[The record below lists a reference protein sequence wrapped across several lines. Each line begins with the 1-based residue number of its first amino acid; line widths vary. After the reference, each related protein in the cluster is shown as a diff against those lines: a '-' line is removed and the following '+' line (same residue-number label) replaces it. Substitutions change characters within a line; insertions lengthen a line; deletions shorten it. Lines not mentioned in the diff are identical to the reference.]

1 MADVSLRR
9 YHPDDAEAVWDLHV
23 TALEDAGG
31 YDEAF
36 AHRDA
41 DLERVV
47 EEYLGTD
54 GEFLVAEVDGGERDG
69 ELVAMGGF
77 QPHEDEDDAAVVR
90 RMRVTPDR
98 QREGIGSRVL
108 AELEARAREAG
119 FARLTLDTST
129 DMTGAMRFYE
139 AHGYGE
145 FDRERV
151 AAADTTLVFYEKPL
165 DG

>member
-1 MADVSLRR
+1 MDDVSLRR

-23 TALEDAGG
+23 TALRDAGG

-36 AHRDA
+36 AHRDT

-47 EEYLGTD
+47 EAYLGTD
-54 GEFLVAEVDGGERDG
+54 GEFLVVEDGGG

-77 QPHEDEDDAAVVR
+77 QPAEDDGAAVVR
-90 RMRVTPDR
+90 RMRVRPDR
-98 QREGIGSRVL
+98 QREGFGSLVL

-119 FARLTLDTST
+119 FDRLTLDTST
-129 DMTGAMRFYE
+129 DMAAAMRFYE
-139 AHGYGE
+139 AHGYRE
-145 FDRERV
+145 FDREHV
-151 AAADTTLVFYEKPL
+151 DAADTTLVFYEKLL